1 MADAYTANFN
11 LIKPE
16 EGFSVDTWGA
26 KLNLN
31 FDAIDTLLRQVC
43 PPGTVL
49 PFAGANA
56 PAGFLLCDGSA
67 VSRTEYAELFA
78 VIGTTWGAGNG
89 STTFNL
95 PDLRGVFLR
104 GVDGGRGF
112 DPGRVLG
119 SLQQDDLKS
128 HTHTGTTSQAGSHTH
143 SASTG
148 SAGSHSHS
156 AGSFAVQV
164 PSNVV
169 PRDGWGTSGGNI
181 GSVASGRLVVGSGN
195 WESAET
201 LESLRAA
208 GGNMSL
214 PLQSRNISGS
224 SASAGDHTHSVT
236 VGSAGNHTHTFT
248 TEAAGGSE
256 TRPKNAAVNFI
267 IRY

>member
-128 HTHTGTTSQAGSHTH
+128 HTHTGTTAQAGSHTH

-148 SAGSHSHS
+148 SAGAHTHSFSGTTSS
-156 AGSFAVQV
+156 AGAHTHGIPGQILYGNGSGV
-164 PSNVV
+164 PG
-169 PRDGWGTSGGNI
+169 PDG
-181 GSVASGRLVVGSGN
+181 VSGN
-195 WESAET
+195 WFKQNST
-201 LESLRAA
+201 T
-208 GGNMSL
+208 
-214 PLQSRNISGS
+214 S
-224 SASAGDHTHSVT
+224 SAGAHTHSFSGTTSSAGAHTHSVT

-248 TEAAGGSE
+248 TDATGGSE